1 MASNQPFELRWG
13 IISTGKIS
21 RCFVRDLQ
29 VNPKS
34 RNVHDVRHK
43 VIAVGSR
50 NLATA
55 EEFANVYDRSIKA
68 YGSYADVYA
77 DKVGTPHTY
86 HYENALDA
94 IKAKKHVLCE
104 KPVTLNAAEL
114 RSLLDAAK
122 KQGVFFMEALWTRFQ
137 PLTLEVKK
145 IAESGVL
152 GEPVA
157 LQADLSS
164 DCRLHE
170 LPKTHRLLDP
180 YLGGGA
186 LLDLGPYPLVWILKA
201 ILALYEH
208 PSNKNSRP
216 SQVTGAMLKTR
227 LTGVDRSTSFIVTFD
242 AAPSSASNT
251 LATQATGVV
260 IRYERG
266 VIVVTAPIYCP
277 KSFTVQY
284 YAEGKPGVVVKEET
298 RRFEYVGTG
307 MHFEADEVA
316 RSENREAMN
325 SHLVSRRWYKDPGVV
340 SRNALGEQTT
350 TESAVGRSKMNSILK
365 IPDKHIEW
373 PRDRDFQVLLDRST
387 QQNCPNKILS

>member
-77 DKVGTPHTY
+77 DKDADAVYIGTPHTY

-186 LLDLGPYPLVWILKA
+186 LLDLGPYPLVWA

-251 LATQATGVV
+251 LATQAVLSCNIHAADYQTGVV

-316 RSENREAMN
+316 RCVRDGKAESELWGHDKSLLQMEIFDEVRKQGGYEFP
-325 SHLVSRRWYKDPGVV
+325 PGV
-340 SRNALGEQTT
+340 E
-350 TESAVGRSKMNSILK
+350 KM
-365 IPDKHIEW
+365 
-373 PRDRDFQVLLDRST
+373 V
-387 QQNCPNKILS
+387 